1 MELARLDNILGV
13 RSKRGDVVGFH
24 AHNMQVAKLDVAA
37 WKALVAARQGST
49 PTESPDA
56 LEALAEIETWNSED
70 DASVKD
76 AVTPTSIRSLAINVA
91 QICNLKCGYCAAGG
105 DGTFGDPM
113 KQVDL
118 DVLFEQIRMLLH
130 DVPAGEEFKFTFLGG
145 EPLIAPDV
153 IRQIARFVKLQTA
166 GRDIRVRYDIVTN
179 GTLVTPQVAELLAS
193 IRANVTVSI
202 DGPPEV
208 NDASRPTKN
217 GQGSTAKTMIGIKN
231 LVVVKDQL
239 GSLSAGAVF
248 GKHHTGVVATWEFLR
263 KIPFDSLRF
272 DFAVGD
278 QDETAS
284 RAYVDELNEVADR
297 AWALG
302 GEAELRRV
310 SIFDLYFRMLDSRR
324 RIKNHC
330 GAGKTHL
337 HTDTRGSLTTCQ
349 WFVGDAKEKV
359 GEGTTIDHARLAAYA
374 DPLVEKHGCKS
385 CWARNLCG
393 GGCMYVNKTKTGS
406 KHDKDTEFC
415 IRTRSIIAKGIE
427 YYAEARYESEQN
439 GVSGETH

>member
-13 RSKRGDVVGFH
+13 RSKRGAVVGFH
-24 AHNMQVAKLDVAA
+24 VHNMQVAKLDVSA
-37 WKALVAARQGST
+37 WRALVAARQGLL
-49 PTESPDA
+49 PTDSPES
-56 LEALAEIETWNSED
+56 LEALTEIKTWNAED
-70 DASVKD
+70 DSAVKD
-76 AVTPTSIRSLAINVA
+76 AVVPLSVRSLAINVA
-91 QICNLKCGYCAAGG
+91 QICNLHCGYCAAGG

-113 KQVDL
+113 KQIDL
-118 DVLFEQIRMLLH
+118 SILFEQIRMLLH
-130 DVPAGEEFKFTFLGG
+130 DVPAGDEFKFTFLGG

-153 IRQIARFVKLQTA
+153 IRQITRFVKLQTA
-166 GRDIRVRYDIVTN
+166 GRNLRIRYDIVTN
-179 GTLVTPQVAELLAS
+179 GTLVTPQVAEMLAS

-208 NDASRPTKN
+208 NDVSRPTK
-217 GQGSTAKTMIGIKN
+217 GGKGSTAQTLKGIEN
-231 LVVVKDQL
+231 LVRVKAEL

-263 KIPFDSLRF
+263 KIPFDALRF

-278 QDETAS
+278 QDEAAS
-284 RAYVDELNEVADR
+284 RAYVEELNEVADR

-337 HTDTRGSLTTCQ
+337 HVDTRGTLTTCQ
-349 WFVGDAKEKV
+349 WFVGDKSEKV
-359 GEGTTIDHARLAAYA
+359 GEGTEIDHRALAAYA
-374 DPLVEKHGCKS
+374 YPLAEKHNCGS

-406 KHDKDTEFC
+406 KHDKDAEFC

-427 YYAEARYESEQN
+427 YYAEARYENE
-439 GVSGETH
+439 